1 MKDLFLK
8 KHGIKVYSELTDNQK
23 RIIVNQVASKIVG
36 TFAFIK
42 PDYFDLYSCLYNT
55 KMYCAD
61 IPSNISTVIYSY
73 KENALYFSN
82 HLSLYDVNDD
92 MIHECIHR
100 IQYDNINK
108 IGLCNIKTGKGLML
122 NEAAVQYIT
131 NRVLSAKESY
141 VQKQGIEM
149 NTSAKN
155 KFPIITNLI
164 EEIVILS
171 GENELINGTL
181 ISDGTYERH
190 LKGCFGTDNYIKIRD
205 SIDEIMR
212 IKYLTNKFNK
222 EQNDKKMK
230 DIYLNTQK
238 LIYQNYYDFNKL
250 YDLEQ
255 VKQKLELLKEKF
267 KNTEIYEEFLMF
279 YTNKI
284 NEIKIEEKKF
294 TGLIVIDE
302 NKILKIFNKFKIL
315 KKLLQTGYEKNSD

>member
-1 MKDLFLK
+1 
-8 KHGIKVYSELTDNQK
+8 
-23 RIIVNQVASKIVG
+23 
-36 TFAFIK
+36 
-42 PDYFDLYSCLYNT
+42 
-55 KMYCAD
+55 
-61 IPSNISTVIYSY
+61 
-73 KENALYFSN
+73 
-82 HLSLYDVNDD
+82 
-92 MIHECIHR
+92 
-100 IQYDNINK
+100 
-108 IGLCNIKTGKGLML
+108 
-122 NEAAVQYIT
+122 
-131 NRVLSAKESY
+131 
-141 VQKQGIEM
+141 
-149 NTSAKN
+149 
-155 KFPIITNLI
+155 
-164 EEIVILS
+164 
-171 GENELINGTL
+171 
-181 ISDGTYERH
+181 
-190 LKGCFGTDNYIKIRD
+190 
-205 SIDEIMR
+205 MR